1 MRYGIAFD
9 GRVPVAESVVL
20 AQAAEARGFECAW
33 VSEHL
38 GHRDPFVYAAALL
51 ERTSRIAVGV
61 GAMSPHYRHPVE
73 IAMGVATLR
82 ETYGPRVRLMLGLGN
97 ADQIAKLGGS
107 TTAPARA
114 VREAVTI
121 VRALL
126 EKGRADVRGT
136 AFTAA
141 DVRMGRVA
149 PAPLPI
155 YVAAVRDGMLR
166 VAGEVGDGVS
176 LGAASSPRYVTHAVE
191 RARSA
196 AAAVGRD
203 PAKLVVTCNVI
214 TAMAPSR
221 AEALARVK
229 SQVATILANGNEY
242 LFTFQPHPLERA
254 RVRAAL
260 ESGPEAVD
268 RAIPDETAD
277 ALAVAA
283 TPADLHERLASYA
296 RAGVDLAL
304 LRLAGTPDEQ
314 LTILRALAR

>member
-73 IAMGVATLR
+73 IAMGVATQR

-121 VRALL
+121 VRALF

-136 AFTAA
+136 
-141 DVRMGRVA
+141 
-149 PAPLPI
+149 
-155 YVAAVRDGMLR
+155 
-166 VAGEVGDGVS
+166 
-176 LGAASSPRYVTHAVE
+176 SPRRT
-191 RARSA
+191 
-196 AAAVGRD
+196 
-203 PAKLVVTCNVI
+203 
-214 TAMAPSR
+214 
-221 AEALARVK
+221 
-229 SQVATILANGNEY
+229 
-242 LFTFQPHPLERA
+242 
-254 RVRAAL
+254 
-260 ESGPEAVD
+260 
-268 RAIPDETAD
+268 
-277 ALAVAA
+277 
-283 TPADLHERLASYA
+283 
-296 RAGVDLAL
+296 
-304 LRLAGTPDEQ
+304 
-314 LTILRALAR
+314 

>member
-155 YVAAVRDGMLR
+155 YVAAVRGGMLR
-166 VAGEVGDGVS
+166 VAGEGGDGVS
-176 LGAASSPRYVTHAVE
+176 LGAASSPGYVARAVE
-191 RARSA
+191 RARGA

-203 PAKLVVTCNVI
+203 PAALEVTCNII
-214 TAMAPSR
+214 TAMAASR
-221 AEALARVK
+221 ADALRQVK
-229 SQVATILANGNEY
+229 PQVATILANGNDF
-242 LFTFQPHPLERA
+242 LFTFQPHELDRA
-254 RVRAAL
+254 TVRDAL
-260 ESGPEAVD
+260 ESGADALD
-268 RAIPDETAD
+268 RAIPDGTAD

-283 TPADLHERLASYA
+283 TPADLRERLGAYE
-296 RAGVDLAL
+296 RAGVGLAL
-304 LRLAGTPDEQ
+304 LRLAGTPDDQ
-314 LTILRALAR
+314 LAIVRALG